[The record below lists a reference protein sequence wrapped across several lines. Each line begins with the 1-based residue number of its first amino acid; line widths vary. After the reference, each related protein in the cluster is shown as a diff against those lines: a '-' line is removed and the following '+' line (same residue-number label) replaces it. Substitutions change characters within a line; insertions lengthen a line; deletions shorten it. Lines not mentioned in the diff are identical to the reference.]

1 MNGKRRAADREEI
14 LRLFDLPGYEIVE
27 VETEDGWCTLFLK
40 QKAVGFRC
48 PGCRRKGVEHRST
61 RWRGVRDL
69 DLMARHVVLQVPVYR
84 ILCRECGM
92 REGSVKIA
100 RRFARCTKRL
110 ERDLFALTKYMT
122 VKAVADRT
130 KLDWR
135 AVKDAE
141 VRHIRA
147 LLRKRKVTGV
157 RRIGIDEVSYQKR
170 HRYLTLVT
178 DLDGHRVI
186 YATFRNDGGSV
197 RRFLR
202 WFGPER
208 SARLTV
214 VVTDMHQ
221 PFIKVI
227 RKQLPNAA
235 LVFDHFHVSKLIHDA
250 IDAIRRRLQ
259 RDLSKEDREVI
270 KGKRWVLLIAKE
282 NLSEKQQVSLAELME
297 MNAELAAAYI
307 LKEDFRWAF
316 KAKARKAGE
325 KRLGRWEGRARES
338 GIPEFQK
345 ILQTIKR
352 RREGIMN
359 FFEYQVANGMAEGFN
374 NVVGTI
380 RKQAYGFHDRDYL
393 RLKVLRVCGKLDE
406 SH

>member
-1 MNGKRRAADREEI
+1 MKGNRRAADREEI
-14 LRLFDLPGYEIVE
+14 LRLFDLPEYEIDE

-40 QKAVGFRC
+40 QRPKGFRC
-48 PGCRRKGVEHRST
+48 PSCRRKHVWHQAT

-69 DLMARHVVLQVPVYR
+69 DLMARHVLLQVPVYR
-84 ILCRECGM
+84 IQCRECGL
-92 REGSVKIA
+92 REVPVKIA

-110 ERDLFALTKYMT
+110 DKDLFALTKYMT
-122 VKAVADRT
+122 VKAVADRA

-208 SARLTV
+208 SARLRV

-227 RKQLPNAA
+227 RKELPKAA

-282 NLSEKQQVSLAELME
+282 NLTPKQEVSLAELMAV
-297 MNAELAAAYI
+297 NAELSAAYI
-307 LKEDFRWAF
+307 LKEAFRWAF
-316 KAKARKAGE
+316 KATTRNAGE
-325 KRLGRWEGRARES
+325 KRLGRWEAKALES
-338 GIPEFQK
+338 GIPEFRT
-345 ILQTIKR
+345 ILKTIKR

-359 FFEYQVANGMAEGFN
+359 FFEYQIANGMAEGFN

-380 RKQAYGFHDRDYL
+380 KKQAYGFHDRDYL
-393 RLKVLRVCGKLDE
+393 RLKVLRVCGKLD
-406 SH
+406 